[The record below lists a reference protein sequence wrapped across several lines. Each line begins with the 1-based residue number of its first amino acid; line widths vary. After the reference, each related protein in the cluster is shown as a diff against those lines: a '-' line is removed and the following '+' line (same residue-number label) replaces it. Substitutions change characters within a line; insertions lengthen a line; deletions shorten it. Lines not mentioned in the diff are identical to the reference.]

1 MSFVETGLT
10 ATKYLPQLLAAFD
23 VLPDNGDS
31 EHVTTES
38 HQTLRQSVYSR
49 HAMTQSSDATTV
61 STFNT
66 RHDTVIRR
74 YDSQYIQHTS

>member
-49 HAMTQSSDATTV
+49 HVMWL
-61 STFNT
+61 
-66 RHDTVIRR
+66 
-74 YDSQYIQHTS
+74 SQLTALYSVPLPRPAL